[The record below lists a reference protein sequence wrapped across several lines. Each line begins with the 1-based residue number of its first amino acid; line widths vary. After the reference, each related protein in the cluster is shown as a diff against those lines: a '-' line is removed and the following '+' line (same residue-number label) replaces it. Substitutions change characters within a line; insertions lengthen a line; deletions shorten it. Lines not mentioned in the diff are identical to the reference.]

1 MFKIVRYERARILDW
16 GDLVGKTSKT
26 VDDPDLLARRSKGSF
41 KARLRDLTGREAMIG
56 YNGRSLCQHERK
68 LRVED
73 RLAIESA
80 VLPDGGF
87 ARAKTILAAYEER
100 QVAFELALISREKT
114 NQAPEMII
122 MSMASTKA
130 SISAV
135 LSWRTEMLL
144 LIVSGM

>member
-1 MFKIVRYERARILDW
+1 
-16 GDLVGKTSKT
+16 
-26 VDDPDLLARRSKGSF
+26 
-41 KARLRDLTGREAMIG
+41 MIG
-56 YNGRSLCQHERK
+56 HNGRSLCHHERK

-73 RLAIESA
+73 RLAFESA

-122 MSMASTKA
+122 MSMAQYE
-130 SISAV
+130 SINLCGIELENGDVVVDRFRHVAKINEDIAHLAPALRLRVHGKSP
-135 LSWRTEMLL
+135 LPDE
-144 LIVSGM
+144 IVTRWGIWTQITSRPPLNC